1 MAKLITDGTRK
12 SIKNM
17 VYVSQCARTL
27 SLMPSAENFAMRL
40 IGDMIIVNR
49 KLNNISIRIN
59 EILDK
64 YNLSD
69 NIIKAKD
76 LADVVLEFLKS
87 LDDDVTV
94 KFEIEKQ
101 YTYIYLKKRNDKER
115 DMLIYKSK
123 FEGVDLYM

>member
-1 MAKLITDGTRK
+1 MKYFED
-12 SIKNM
+12 
-17 VYVSQCARTL
+17 
-27 SLMPSAENFAMRL
+27 
-40 IGDMIIVNR
+40 IG
-49 KLNNISIRIN
+49 LNDIPWVDVKFIGAYHDVMEFPIDIN

-123 FEGVDLYM
+123 FEGIDLYM